1 MAMNARCTKVLQPGP
16 SVNFYCLC
24 IDRDSTYRAAALQYF
39 MSSTY
44 RRAPVDVNNLKDH
57 TSVQLKI
64 QRTRD
69 ERTHTVQIRQKEMS
83 AMPYRNFAFQ
93 IFEASV

>member
-1 MAMNARCTKVLQPGP
+1 MVMNARCTKVLQPGP
-16 SVNFYCLC
+16 SVSFYYVY

-44 RRAPVDVNNLKDH
+44 CRAPVDVNKLENH

-64 QRTRD
+64 QRTRSD
-69 ERTHTVQIRQKEMS
+69 RTHTAQSRQKKMP
-83 AMPYRNFAFQ
+83 AMPYRNLAFQ
-93 IFEASV
+93 ILEVSV